1 MTEAGYSQKDWQSH
15 YENNDLGW
23 DLGQVSPPFVKL
35 WQDKK
40 LPLGKVLI
48 PGCGRGHEVAFLAD
62 KGFEVTAVDFS
73 QGAITY
79 LKNTLKEKNL
89 SCQVLHK
96 DFFSLDDSHDG
107 VYDLVLEQ
115 TFFCA
120 IAPPQR
126 KDYVQKVSRV
136 LKPEGMLIGLF
147 YHTDKEGGPPFN
159 TSYEDIKNN
168 FSEYFHIQLLEKT
181 LLSSEQRKNKEWLG
195 ILKKIN
201 SAGS

>member
-1 MTEAGYSQKDWQSH
+1 M
-15 YENNDLGW
+15 
-23 DLGQVSPPFVKL
+23 
-35 WQDKK
+35 
-40 LPLGKVLI
+40 
-48 PGCGRGHEVAFLAD
+48 AFLAD

-159 TSYEDIKNN
+159 TSYEDTKKKFLDLYISGIKVSDLINKYN
-168 FSEYFHIQLLEKT
+168 LKIKDLEPYLPLDEEDFK
-181 LLSSEQRKNKEWLG
+181 KNK
-195 ILKKIN
+195 
-201 SAGS
+201 